1 MKDGKSTFTRRDFI
15 RNTLGAAAAAG
26 FAGRTAAQTAAEKAS
41 KTARSSRVV
50 LVRDEAV
57 LEADGRVNAAV
68 LKKMLDETVTRVAGA
83 KNAGDAWRLLFK
95 PGDTVGLVP
104 TQALNPSHAEL
115 VDAVQSALVEAGVSP
130 DRILMAQQRDPG
142 KAAQSTAL
150 INMPGL
156 KAHWLTGIGTVLKNY
171 ILFSGKP
178 RDYHDANSAKLG
190 EIWNMDVVK
199 GKTRLVLVDALVGL
213 CDQGPQVDP
222 QYKWPDKGLIAGT
235 DPVAVETVCLKI
247 IMEKRKL
254 MKGEPWP
261 LSPPPVCVEAADK
274 DYGLGTSKWE
284 EIVLEKAGWEKDA
297 LV

>member
-1 MKDGKSTFTRRDFI
+1 MKDEKQAFTRRDFI

-26 FAGRTAAQTAAEKAS
+26 LAGRTVAQDKAAKAS
-41 KTARSSRVV
+41 GAVRSSRVV
-50 LVRDEAV
+50 LVRNEAV
-57 LEADGRVNAAV
+57 LDADHKVNGGV
-68 LKKMLDETVTRVAGA
+68 LRKMLDETVTRVTRV
-83 KNAGDAWRLLFK
+83 KNAGEAWRSLFK
-95 PGDTVGLVP
+95 PGDMVGLVP
-104 TQALNPSHAEL
+104 TQALNPSHPEL
-115 VDAVQSALVEAGVSP
+115 VEAVQAALVEAGVP
-130 DRILMAQQRDPG
+130 GDRILMAQQRDPEKV
-142 KAAQSTAL
+142 KACTAL

-178 RDYHDANSAKLG
+178 RDYHDADSVKLG
-190 EIWNMDVVK
+190 EIWNLDSVK

-213 CDQGPQVDP
+213 CDKGPQVDP
-222 QYKWPDKGLIAGT
+222 KYKWPYKGLIAGT

-247 IMEKRKL
+247 ITEKRRL

-261 LSPPPVCVEAADK
+261 LSPPPVCVEAADR

-284 EIVLEKAGWEKDA
+284 EIVLEKAGWSVDA